1 MSTVFLKEGSKAFR
15 REVCFLAHLSPHL
28 FLLWLG
34 KNLLLQSDTCTEA
47 LSRLNIRMYNRAE
60 SALSCHSEGMKKFYT
75 HTSLDLFPCPSC
87 KCSSLIT
94 HSFRVFSADSASIKS
109 LSFLY
114 YAPLSPLPVTTAI
127 RFAPLTSPQIYFT
140 SSTAFSKELWLFV
153 IEECLIHF
161 KSTNICLIFWARF

>member
-1 MSTVFLKEGSKAFR
+1 MLSSTSEPPPI
-15 REVCFLAHLSPHL
+15 SPLTGQEFTTAVRYLHRSL
-28 FLLWLG
+28 E
-34 KNLLLQSDTCTEA
+34 STEH
-47 LSRLNIRMYNRAE
+47 RMYNRAE
-60 SALSCHSEGMKKFYT
+60 SALSCHAEGMKKFYT